1 MLAKKQSVQMFD
13 IPESAI
19 LNLKKLIF
27 VNSNY
32 SLTLVLYV
40 QISIIDSNP
49 FIFKTKFSDSSLKI
63 LIIISL
69 NY

>member
-19 LNLKKLIF
+19 LNLKKLLF

-32 SLTLVLYV
+32 SFTLVLYV